1 MNGTTL
7 SLLTFAAL
15 WLMQVAIPGPNFAR
29 VSEATFTHSRALG
42 MKTATGT
49 AAANASW
56 CLIALAGATAVAQ
69 DSLFGPLLQL
79 AGALYF
85 AIYGCQ
91 LLYRSFRPRSAA
103 HSPVNSVTAFRAG
116 YLTGIVSPQAGLFF
130 ASVLTN
136 ILPPQRDWTIAVA
149 VIAIAT
155 GVTLAWYAV
164 VTLLLATPPAR
175 TWYERRRP
183 IIERALGLILLVAA
197 IRMVAAAVTTTGPI
211 ASPPEAQ
218 YARAMAMPSSTT
230 ALCVIAG

>member
-1 MNGTTL
+1 MNSTTL
-7 SLLTFAAL
+7 SLLTFATL

-56 CLIALAGATAVAQ
+56 CLIALAGATAVAR
-69 DSLFGPLLQL
+69 DPFFGPLLRL

-91 LLYRSFRPRSAA
+91 LVYRSFRPRSAA
-103 HSPVNSVTAFRAG
+103 RFPVNSVTAFRSG

-130 ASVLTN
+130 ASALTN
-136 ILPPQRDWTIAVA
+136 ILPPQRDGTIAT
-149 VIAIAT
+149 VIVAIAA

-164 VTLLLATPPAR
+164 VTLLLATPSAR

-183 IIERALGLILLVAA
+183 VIERALGLILLVAA
-197 IRMVAAAVTTTGPI
+197 IRMVAGAVATSPI
-211 ASPPEAQ
+211 ANP
-218 YARAMAMPSSTT
+218 
-230 ALCVIAG
+230 

>member
-1 MNGTTL
+1 MNSTTL
-7 SLLTFAAL
+7 SLLTFATL

-29 VSEATFTHSRALG
+29 ISEATFTHSRALG

-56 CLIALAGATAVAQ
+56 CLIALAGAAAVAR
-69 DSLFGPLLQL
+69 DPFFGPLLRL

-103 HSPVNSVTAFRAG
+103 RSPVNSVTAFRSG
-116 YLTGIVSPQAGLFF
+116 YFTGIASPQAGLFF
-130 ASVLTN
+130 ASALTN
-136 ILPPQRDWTIAVA
+136 ILPPQRDGATATVIVAVA
-149 VIAIAT
+149 A

-164 VTLLLATPPAR
+164 VTLLLATPSAR

-183 IIERALGLILLVAA
+183 GIERALGLILLVAA
-197 IRMVAAAVTTTGPI
+197 IRMVAGAVATSPI
-211 ASPPEAQ
+211 ANP
-218 YARAMAMPSSTT
+218 
-230 ALCVIAG
+230 

>member
-1 MNGTTL
+1 MGCDGKLRFPSPANIAKARAMNGTAL

-29 VSEATFTHSRALG
+29 VSEATFAHSRALG

-69 DSLFGPLLQL
+69 DPLFGPLLRL

-85 AIYGCQ
+85 GIYGCQ
-91 LLYRSFRPRSAA
+91 LLYRSFRPRTAA
-103 HSPVNSVTAFRAG
+103 RAAVNSVTAFRSG

-130 ASVLTN
+130 ASALTN
-136 ILPPQRDWTIAVA
+136 ILSPLRDWTVVTVVVA
-149 VIAIAT
+149 ITA

-175 TWYERRRP
+175 AWYERRRP
-183 IIERALGLILLVAA
+183 IIERALGLILLSAA
-197 IRMVAAAVTTTGPI
+197 IRMVAGAVATGLI
-211 ASPPEAQ
+211 ATP
-218 YARAMAMPSSTT
+218 
-230 ALCVIAG
+230 

>member
-1 MNGTTL
+1 MNGTAL
-7 SLLTFAAL
+7 PLLTFAAL

-29 VSEATFTHSRALG
+29 VSEMTFAHSRALG

-56 CLIALAGATAVAQ
+56 CLIALAGATAVAR
-69 DSLFGPLLQL
+69 DPLFGPVLRL

-91 LLYRSFRPRSAA
+91 LLYRSFRPRAA
-103 HSPVNSVTAFRAG
+103 ARSMANSGTAFWSG

-130 ASVLTN
+130 ASALAN
-136 ILPPQRDWTIAVA
+136 ILPPLHDRTVAAV
-149 VIAIAT
+149 VVAIAA

-175 TWYERRRP
+175 AWYERRRP
-183 IIERALGLILLVAA
+183 VIERALGLILLVAA
-197 IRMVAAAVTTTGPI
+197 VRMVAPFG
-211 ASPPEAQ
+211 SPSPQ
-218 YARAMAMPSSTT
+218 F
-230 ALCVIAG
+230 